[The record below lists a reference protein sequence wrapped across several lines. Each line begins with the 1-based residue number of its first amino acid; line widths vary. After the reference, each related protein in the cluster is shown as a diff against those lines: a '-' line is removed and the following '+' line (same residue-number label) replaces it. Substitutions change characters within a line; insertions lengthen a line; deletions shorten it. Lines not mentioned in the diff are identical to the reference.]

1 MIKNLSVIADEPRID
16 FKHLTRIEYKGQ
28 LVLTTAQL
36 AEFYDTN
43 VINLQRNFRNN
54 KKYFIEGKHYFKLEG
69 EELNTFKNS
78 LKNFYAIDENSRK
91 NFHSI
96 GVNAKSVLYL
106 WTKRGAARH
115 CKSVGTDEAWNM
127 FELLEDAYF
136 SGQPAQDKPLKNITD
151 FERGKEIA
159 RLARSAR
166 DPYIKNKLV
175 TKAAN
180 LMLGEGFLPVDNTT
194 QMVLDFGK

>member
-1 MIKNLSVIADEPRID
+1 MNKNLSVIADEPRID

-43 VINLQRNFRNN
+43 VINLQRNFSNN
-54 KKYFIEGKHYFKLEG
+54 AKYFVEGKHYFKLEG
-69 EELNTFKNS
+69 AELDI
-78 LKNFYAIDENSRK
+78 LRRK
-91 NFHSI
+91 LFQPQISP
-96 GVNAKSVLYL
+96 KTRVLYL